1 MNNFGSSSG
10 AANEHGGA
18 VLGRM
23 KKSLST
29 PSLMLNSF
37 TSALVSRYEQVAE
50 DDYEDTD
57 DDDDDEEEEEGST

>member
-1 MNNFGSSSG
+1 
-10 AANEHGGA
+10 
-18 VLGRM
+18 M

-50 DDYEDTD
+50 DDYEESD